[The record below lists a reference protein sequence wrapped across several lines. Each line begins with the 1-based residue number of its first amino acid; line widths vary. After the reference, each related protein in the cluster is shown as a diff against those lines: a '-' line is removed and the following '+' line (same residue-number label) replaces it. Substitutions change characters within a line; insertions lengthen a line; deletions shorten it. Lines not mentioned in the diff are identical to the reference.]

1 MFHPH
6 NARSDRYPVLRELT
20 TDGPHVSHEVTPFCQ
35 VNDDRVCETAWHI
48 HAGPIR
54 RAFHGGD
61 LEMANVVACQNCQ
74 GNGTVQ
80 VNKIVK
86 GKSVWTTETCRAC
99 GGSGKVNK
107 KLI

>member
-1 MFHPH
+1 
-6 NARSDRYPVLRELT
+6 
-20 TDGPHVSHEVTPFCQ
+20 
-35 VNDDRVCETAWHI
+35 
-48 HAGPIR
+48 
-54 RAFHGGD
+54 
-61 LEMANVVACQNCQ
+61 MANVVACQNCQ